1 MTDDGSKKSATVWP
15 QAKFRFVVKWGAQ
28 IVTFHEV
35 SGLDSETQAIEYR
48 GGSSRGFSATK
59 MPGSKTLGHVTLKK
73 GVFKGDPAFWAWY
86 KQIQT
91 GNVAPTTVTIS
102 LLDEK
107 GVPTTTWTLAN
118 ARPTKIT
125 SPDVNAS
132 GNEVAI
138 ETIEFTHDGLA
149 VANE

>member
-1 MTDDGSKKSATVWP
+1 MADDSSKQSAKAWP
-15 QAKFRFVVKWGAQ
+15 QAKFRFVVQWGAQ

-48 GGSSRGFSATK
+48 GGSSRGFAATK
-59 MPGSKTLGHVTLKK
+59 MPGGKTFGHVTLKK

-91 GNVAPTTVTIS
+91 GNVAATTVTIR
-102 LLDEK
+102 LLDES
-107 GVPTTTWTLAN
+107 GVPTTTWTLDH

-132 GNEVAI
+132 GNEVAV
-138 ETIEFTHDGLA
+138 ETIEFTHDGLT
-149 VANE
+149 VASE